1 MVAQSACVFCDIIA
15 GNAPAEILY
24 RDAYSVSF
32 LDIMPS
38 APGHALVVPL
48 AHHRDLFSLSTEEL
62 AAVAHHSQFLARHIL
77 RACGAEGMGV
87 HQLNGALAGQTVFHY
102 HNHLIPAYPGVR
114 RGLHG
119 RQRASASSLAD
130 MAAAIRQQILNPQSD

>member
-1 MVAQSACVFCDIIA
+1 MVVQPACVFCDIIA
-15 GNAPAEILY
+15 GTGPAEILY
-24 RDAYSVSF
+24 RDAHSVSF

-38 APGHALVVPL
+38 APGHALVVPVN
-48 AHHRDLFSLSTEEL
+48 HHTDLFSLSAEEL
-62 AAVAHHSQFLARHIL
+62 AAIACHSQFLARHIMA
-77 RACGAEGMGV
+77 ACGAKGMGV

-119 RQRASASSLAD
+119 RQRASAAALAET
-130 MAAAIRQQILNPQSD
+130 AAAIRQQILDPQSN